1 MSSARKAL
9 QLGARLLKIAA
20 VNPTRLRIVLG
31 TALSAT
37 DAVIDPACDL
47 SRLAQ
52 VTVNDLLPPEG
63 PPLRVNLALFPKTHA
78 SVSVLEFTCL
88 ALLLAKARAKNVF
101 EFGTYK
107 GVSVTQ
113 LALNLPEASR
123 ILTLDLPDEHHSTQF
138 KISDPEDA
146 EIAAESGKGSLVP
159 VDLRDRID
167 FLRQDSATFD
177 ESPWASRMD
186 FVFVDGAHN
195 SEYVRN
201 DSEKG
206 WRMLRSGGVIAWHD
220 CRPQDPAVVRYL
232 LTCGF
237 QPQHISGTTLA
248 FATKP

>member
-1 MSSARKAL
+1 MSSVRKAL
-9 QLGARLLKIAA
+9 QLGGRLMKIA
-20 VNPTRLRIVLG
+20 VGNPTRLRVVLG

-47 SRLAQ
+47 SRLAY
-52 VTVNDLLPPEG
+52 VTVDDLLPVQG
-63 PPLRVNLALFPKTHA
+63 PPLRINLALFPKTHA

-88 ALLLAKARAKNVF
+88 ALLLDKAKAEDVF

-107 GVSVTQ
+107 GVSITQ
-113 LALNLPEASR
+113 LALNLPETSR
-123 ILTLDLPDEHHSTQF
+123 IMTLDLPENDSATQF

-146 EIAAESGKGSLVP
+146 LIALESGKGSLVP
-159 VDLRDRID
+159 GDLKHRIT
-167 FLRQDSATFD
+167 FLQQDSATFD
-177 ESPWASRMD
+177 ESPHAGKID

-195 SEYVRN
+195 SDYVRN

-206 WRMLRSGGVIAWHD
+206 WRMLRSGGIIAWHD

-237 QPQHISGTTLA
+237 QPKHILGTTIA
-248 FATKP
+248 FAVKP